1 MYCYRCGNRLP
12 DDSAFCNRCGVRL
25 RTTTERVRG
34 SRPIESD
41 PTPTSHRDRLQV
53 ARLNAFVLTT
63 TLMMMKTRRQII
75 RPVPISL

>member
-41 PTPTSHRDRLQV
+41 PTPYFSPRQTSGRSVERFRANHHIDDDEDT
-53 ARLNAFVLTT
+53 ATDY
-63 TLMMMKTRRQII
+63 
-75 RPVPISL
+75 S